1 MFGRRRDGKKLKNIE
16 PFQKII
22 PHIMKARHDSQNYFL
37 AEVRC
42 EPMDR
47 FLRKMREEGI
57 SLSYLHII
65 ICATVRLI
73 AMRPQLNRFVMNGRI
88 FKRHGIYISFVVKK
102 RLSDD
107 AVGTTVKLKFD
118 GTEDIFQI
126 KKQVDEAVAAN
137 SYRAAVNDTDKT
149 AKFFTSMPNTFIK
162 MAVGLVKWLDKHG
175 MIPKKVL
182 HASPFHTSCFITY
195 MKSIKTDYIYHHLY
209 DFGTTGIF
217 LGVGKESYRPV
228 VDPESKEVVAGK
240 VMNVGIVLDERFCDG
255 LYYANSFRLLTDF
268 FKRPEQLCQPISDLP
283 ADVD

>member
-1 MFGRRRDGKKLKNIE
+1 MFGRRRDGKKLKNIS
-16 PFQKII
+16 PFQKIV
-22 PHIMKARHDSQNYFL
+22 PHIMKARHDSQNLFL

-42 EPMDR
+42 EPLDT
-47 FLRKMREEGI
+47 FLRQKREEGV

-65 ICATVRLI
+65 VASMVRLI

-88 FKRHGIYISFVVKK
+88 FKRNGIFVSFVVKK

-107 AVGTTVKLKFD
+107 AVATTVKLKFD
-118 GTEDIFQI
+118 GTEDIFQV
-126 KKQVDEAVAAN
+126 KKQIDEAVAAN
-137 SYRAAVNDTDKT
+137 SYRSAVNDTDKT
-149 AKFFTSMPNTFIK
+149 AKFFTSMPNTMIR
-162 MAVGLVKWLDKHG
+162 MAIGFVKWLDRHG

-182 HASPFHTSCFITY
+182 HASPFHTSCFISY

-228 VDPESKEVVAGK
+228 VNSETKAIEAGK

-268 FKRPEQLCQPISDLP
+268 FNHPEQLCERLTDLP
-283 ADVD
+283 KDVD